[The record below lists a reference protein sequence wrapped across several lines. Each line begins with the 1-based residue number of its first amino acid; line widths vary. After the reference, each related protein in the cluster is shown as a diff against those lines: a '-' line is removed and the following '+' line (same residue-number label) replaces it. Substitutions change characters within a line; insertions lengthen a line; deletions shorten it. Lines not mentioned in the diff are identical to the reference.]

1 MAPDQQRAWKDS
13 VLQEILQA
21 IARDPE
27 LRRVIIFKGARIL
40 NLHLGT
46 TRQSLDIDSNLD
58 TDFHESMSGP
68 EQEAAWFQE
77 HLLTALRH
85 RFEDQDPVRF
95 TLDSVAVRRNPPRFP
110 HPRGWDMLVA
120 EIRLTDE
127 RFRGVRGLPV
137 LELEIAAP
145 EPLGPQAVCEL
156 SIDGASIQA
165 YTLHRIAGEKLRAFL
180 TSLPAYRQ
188 KMSGGERAVRVK
200 DLHDLSRILSA
211 RPIPDRIFWSAAA
224 AEFRLACESRRVDCE
239 GPATFKQNLEVT
251 RQSYESDP
259 ALKAIPWMEAEQAL
273 DQVLGFLAEQGIFP
287 LHFPA

>member
-1 MAPDQQRAWKDS
+1 MGPDQQRAWKDS
-13 VLQEILQA
+13 VLQEVLQA
-21 IARDPE
+21 IARQLE

-58 TDFHESMSGP
+58 ADFHESMSGP
-68 EQEAAWFQE
+68 EEEAAWFQE
-77 HLLTALRH
+77 HLLTALHRH
-85 RFEDQDPVRF
+85 FEDQDPVRF

-145 EPLGPQAVCEL
+145 EPLGPHAVCEL
-156 SIDGASIQA
+156 AIDGASIQA

-188 KMSGGERAVRVK
+188 KMSGGERAMRVK
-200 DLHDLSRILSA
+200 DLHDLSRILNA
-211 RPIPDRIFWSAAA
+211 RPISDHRFWSAAA

-239 GPATFKQNLEVT
+239 GPVTFKQNPELI
-251 RQSYESDP
+251 RRAYEGDAS
-259 ALKAIPWMEAEQAL
+259 LSAIPWEEAEQAL
-273 DQVLGFLAEQGIFP
+273 DQVLAFLAEQGTFP